1 MLGMRGPDALFHPQ
15 PCRPR
20 ACRPARGASRP
31 ARCLTRDRP
40 HHCRRAGGRM
50 QPAPPRPAARL
61 VDLGLQ
67 LLPARHAEAVA
78 VAARARP
85 ARAQPARKLVAAQ
98 VRQHRAAAGLG
109 VQQALRGQDALRARD
124 RDRVRVGQPP
134 TSRRDFMRA
143 DVPAGTRRAR
153 ARLRCARKPM
163 RGSQGGDSALR
174 SSRRAGP
181 AAQRG
186 PGRGRA
192 PRSRP
197 RAARR
202 RRGRARGG
210 WRRRPGSAPGAPG
223 RPPGPCTRKSRRRA
237 RRAAR
242 PSAAAPCRGRRARG
256 QGQTRLRMGLVS
268 SRWAKYRG
276 ASPGIWH
283 LAAMQ

>member
-1 MLGMRGPDALFHPQ
+1 
-15 PCRPR
+15 
-20 ACRPARGASRP
+20 
-31 ARCLTRDRP
+31 
-40 HHCRRAGGRM
+40 M

-174 SSRRAGP
+174 GRAGQVRPRSAGPGAGARLDPGRAQRVVGAVERGVVGGGDLAQCQARQAALLALVHGKVGGERGALLVRQLPRP
-181 AAQRG
+181 AAG
-186 PGRGRA
+186 AGRGTRV
-192 PRSRP
+192 SLGC
-197 RAARR
+197 
-202 RRGRARGG
+202 GRAWFRAD
-210 WRRRPGSAPGAPG
+210 GSNDA
-223 RPPGPCTRKSRRRA
+223 
-237 RRAAR
+237 
-242 PSAAAPCRGRRARG
+242 
-256 QGQTRLRMGLVS
+256 
-268 SRWAKYRG
+268 G
-276 ASPGIWH
+276 ASPGIRH